1 MKKLA
6 LIFVVLT
13 VGYGCKEKF
22 VPYVVD
28 KDEIQRYLD
37 STEIG
42 RDLFRWDSLIVPMDY
57 TLPFGSATW
66 RDTVLSH
73 ERLTMIDVAKEPTDF
88 GTPIGLKRTAD
99 ISVTDIFGVRTRR
112 IYTTDTNYIDADR
125 IVVRQ
130 AKFLKLG
137 SDLEPYVGWVLW
149 SYRGATDPPR
159 VSTLMKLPNQTA
171 FAVDQDRLVKLTDI
185 KTFTDG
191 ATLILNTTSII
202 QDTLRQPTL
211 VLTAATDGGFVQRN
225 MIEIDRRHYTDT
237 LKTPTNNSRLWNL
250 IFIQTFHDNEFF
262 FTGGYCIPY
271 RIPQ

>member
-1 MKKLA
+1 MKKLV
-6 LIFVVLT
+6 LILVVLT

-42 RDLFRWDSLIVPMDY
+42 RDLFRWDSLIIPMDY
-57 TLPFGSATW
+57 ALPFGSATW

-73 ERLTMIDVAKEPTDF
+73 ERLTTINIASEPTDF
-88 GTPIGLKRTAD
+88 GTPIGIKRTAD
-99 ISVTDIFGVRTRR
+99 IKVTDIFGVRTRR
-112 IYTTDTNYIDADR
+112 IYATDTTYIDADR
-125 IVVRQ
+125 IVNRQ
-130 AKFLKLG
+130 AMFIKLG

-149 SYRGATDPPR
+149 KYRGSTDPLR
-159 VSTLMKLPNQTA
+159 VLTLIKLPNQTA
-171 FAVDQDRLVKLTDI
+171 SAVDQDQLVKLTDI

-191 ATLILNTTSII
+191 VTLILNTTSII
-202 QDTLRQPTL
+202 HDTLRQPML
-211 VLTAATDGGFVQRN
+211 LLTAATDGGFVQRN
-225 MIEIDRRHYTDT
+225 MTKIDRQHYTDT

-262 FTGGYCIPY
+262 FTGGFFIPY